1 MLCAA
6 RDDKTL
12 RMTNSAP
19 TPQGK
24 ALKRVLT
31 ISRLDGWSII
41 VIAALG
47 ILLTLLLGD
56 LSSLLVG
63 VLVLAAGV
71 VELRGRRAL
80 RRRDPDGMKLLVRS
94 QLFLLTVILV
104 YCASRLGSYD
114 KDSMLANLTPD
125 MRAMLKESGVEVSD
139 IVPLVQMVFYA
150 AYGIVALVTV
160 IYQGGLTLYYRSKT
174 GLVTEAL
181 GTPPVPPP
189 HSPLA

>member
-1 MLCAA
+1 
-6 RDDKTL
+6 
-12 RMTNSAP
+12 MTNLAP
-19 TPQGK
+19 TPQEK

-47 ILLTLLLGD
+47 ILLALLLGD

-71 VELRGRRAL
+71 IELRGRRAL
-80 RRRDPDGMKLLVRS
+80 QRRDPDGMKLLVRA

-139 IVPLVQMVFYA
+139 ILPLVQMVFYA

-160 IYQGGLTLYYRSKT
+160 IYQGGMTLYYRSKI

-181 GTPPVPPP
+181 TAPPVPPLNR
-189 HSPLA
+189 PLA